1 LQAQDTLDDVIHDFG
16 VYTDAVDILFDE
28 EEFSNSD
35 DEDYQ
40 QPLQE
45 GTNMLKN
52 LTQRERQDI
61 YQDLLQLSTNGT
73 LQRNSTT
80 LIAAKYNVHVRT
92 IQRVWQRA
100 KNCLAQGRP
109 VDVNS
114 LRPNNCGH
122 KKIQV
127 DLSRVAD
134 IPLNR
139 RGTIRSLA
147 YALEINKSS
156 VHRLFKEGMLR

>member
-1 LQAQDTLDDVIHDFG
+1 MIFG
-16 VYTDAVDILFDE
+16 VYTYAVDILFDE
-28 EEFSNSD
+28 ELSDSD

-45 GTNMLKN
+45 EATNMLKN
-52 LTQRERQDI
+52 LTQRQRQDI

-92 IQRVWQRA
+92 IQRVRQRA
-100 KNCLAQGRP
+100 KKCLAQGRP

-114 LRPNNCGH
+114 LRPKNCGR

-127 DLSRVAD
+127 DLTRVAD

-147 YALEINKSS
+147 YALEISKSS
-156 VHRLFKEGMLR
+156 VHRLFKEGLLR